1 MSTASGLTFEFVQS
15 DDKRLSL
22 IDKILRTV

>member
-1 MSTASGLTFEFVQS
+1 MSSTSGLTFELAQS